1 MKQFKLILLSVLAL
15 TLGFSSRADERP
27 ISYDQLPQAAKAF
40 LAQHFPDRTPL
51 LVQAD
56 WEDYEVIYDNGEKVE
71 FTKKGDWKEIDCRMS
86 AVPDVLVPE
95 QIKAQVNARYPGAV
109 IVKLKKDRI
118 GYDIKLSNGLDL
130 EFNKRF
136 VITDIDD

>member
-71 FTKKGDWKEIDCRMS
+71 FTKKGDWKKIDCRMS

-109 IVKLKKDRI
+109 IIRLKKDRT
-118 GYDIKLSNGLDL
+118 GYDIKLSNGLEI

>member
-1 MKQFKLILLSVLAL
+1 
-15 TLGFSSRADERP
+15 
-27 ISYDQLPQAAKAF
+27 
-40 LAQHFPDRTPL
+40 
-51 LVQAD
+51 
-56 WEDYEVIYDNGEKVE
+56 
-71 FTKKGDWKEIDCRMS
+71 MS

-109 IVKLKKDRI
+109 IIRLKKDRT
-118 GYDIKLSNGLDL
+118 GYDIKLSNGLDI